1 MQKEKE
7 KKDRGEDGKRD
18 MQGVRMK
25 KIENRIDKLYDVD
38 MKESRAKIDEMRETF
53 ENYANETSMEVG
65 FIRQNLDNL
74 LNIRR

>member
-7 KKDRGEDGKRD
+7 KKDKGEDGKRD

-65 FIRQNLDNL
+65 FIR
-74 LNIRR
+74 

>member
-65 FIRQNLDNL
+65 FIR
-74 LNIRR
+74 

>member
-1 MQKEKE
+1 LQKEKE

-65 FIRQNLDNL
+65 FIR
-74 LNIRR
+74 

>member
-1 MQKEKE
+1 LQKEKE